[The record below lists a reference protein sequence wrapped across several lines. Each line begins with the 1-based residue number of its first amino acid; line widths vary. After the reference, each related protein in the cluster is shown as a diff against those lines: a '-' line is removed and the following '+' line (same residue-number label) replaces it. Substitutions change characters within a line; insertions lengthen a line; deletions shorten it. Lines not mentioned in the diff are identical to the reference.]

1 KLRDYLYSGSIIRME
16 KEEKEGQNEK
26 EAGIY
31 ELGFLLVPTIPEEK
45 TGEEVSKVKDAVGES
60 GLVISGGDAAMI
72 TLAYP
77 MTKAL
82 GGKNSTFASG
92 YFGSLIFQTGSDSID
107 AVKAALT
114 KNDRLLRFLIIKRT
128 KESLLPSARKPISA
142 KEKDPVGEKTKDA
155 QTSIQRAVH
164 EEEIDKAV
172 EELIAQ

>member
-1 KLRDYLYSGSIIRME
+1 ME
-16 KEEKEGQNEK
+16 KEEKEGQNER

-31 ELGFLLVPTIPEEK
+31 ELGFLLLPTIPEEK
-45 TGEEVSKVKDAVGES
+45 IGEEVSKVKDAVGES
-60 GLVISGGDAAMI
+60 GLVISGGDAEMI

-92 YFGSLIFQTGSDSID
+92 YFGSLIFQTGSDTVD
-107 AVKAALT
+107 AVKTALT

-128 KESLLPSARKPISA
+128 KESLLPSARKSVSVREKAPAVA
-142 KEKDPVGEKTKDA
+142 KAKDA
-155 QTSIQRAVH
+155 QTPIERAVH